1 MVDLSC
7 ECLNTLSPKIVLN
20 SSEIDN
26 ERVCR
31 SVCLSGSISLKLHVP
46 TSPIFVYATYVARS
60 YSGNATIRY
69 VLSVSWITSEFPSM
83 APFRYRCSDSR
94 ALQRYQRVNA
104 AAALYWLRPVIDDVG
119 AKSRGMLRARSAGG
133 KVCYRIV

>member
-31 SVCLSGSISLKLHVP
+31 FVCLSVCLSGSISLKLHVP
-46 TSPIFVYATYVARS
+46 TSPIFVYAAYVARS
-60 YSGNATIRY
+60 SSGNATIRY
-69 VLSVSWITSEFPSM
+69 VLSV
-83 APFRYRCSDSR
+83 
-94 ALQRYQRVNA
+94 
-104 AAALYWLRPVIDDVG
+104 
-119 AKSRGMLRARSAGG
+119 
-133 KVCYRIV
+133 